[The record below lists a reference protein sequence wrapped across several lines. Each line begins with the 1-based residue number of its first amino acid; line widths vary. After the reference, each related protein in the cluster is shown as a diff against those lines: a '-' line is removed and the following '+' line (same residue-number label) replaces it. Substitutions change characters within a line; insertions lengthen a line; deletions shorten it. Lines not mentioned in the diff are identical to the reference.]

1 MKTLLVIACFSRF
14 IIHVAN
20 LASWNLEK
28 KALYFYLFPDS
39 FTGRVVILSGIFF
52 FFFFINRL
60 TSLMQTLVGQC

>member
-52 FFFFINRL
+52 FINRL
-60 TSLMQTLVGQC
+60 ASLMQTLVGQC

>member
-39 FTGRVVILSGIFF
+39 FTGRVLILSGIFF

-60 TSLMQTLVGQC
+60 ASLMQTLIGQC

>member
-1 MKTLLVIACFSRF
+1 MKTLVIACFSRF

-52 FFFFINRL
+52 FFFINRL
-60 TSLMQTLVGQC
+60 ASLMQTLVGQC

>member
-52 FFFFINRL
+52 FFINRL
-60 TSLMQTLVGQC
+60 ASLMQTLVGQC

>member
-1 MKTLLVIACFSRF
+1 MKTLVIACFSRF

-39 FTGRVVILSGIFF
+39 FTGRVLILSGIFF
-52 FFFFINRL
+52 FFFINRL
-60 TSLMQTLVGQC
+60 ASLMQTLVGQC